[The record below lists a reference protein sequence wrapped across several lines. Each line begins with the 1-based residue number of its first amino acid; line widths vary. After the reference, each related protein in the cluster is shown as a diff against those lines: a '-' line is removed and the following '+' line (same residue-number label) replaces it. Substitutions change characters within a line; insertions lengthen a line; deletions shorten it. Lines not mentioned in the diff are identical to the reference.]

1 MLQFILRTAPS
12 FFIELKSESWYNFID
27 IMFKKIKVFVMT
39 ISYNRLWKLLI
50 DRNMTKTD
58 LRKRIGMNSATL
70 ANMGKEKY
78 VSLRLID
85 KICAELDCNFD
96 DIIEHIADRKE

>member
-70 ANMGKEKY
+70 ANMGKVCEFKTY
-78 VSLRLID
+78 
-85 KICAELDCNFD
+85 
-96 DIIEHIADRKE
+96 